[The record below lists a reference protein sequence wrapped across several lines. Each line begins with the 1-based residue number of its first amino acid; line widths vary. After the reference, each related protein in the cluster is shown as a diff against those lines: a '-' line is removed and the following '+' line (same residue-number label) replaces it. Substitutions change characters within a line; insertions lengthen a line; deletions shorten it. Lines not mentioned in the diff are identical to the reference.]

1 MVHSCGNSSR
11 FTRDS
16 LGLTRRESIRSVDRW
31 NNERPAIRDE
41 EERDPDNHFAN
52 AAVDL
57 LKRPDYLGRMS
68 DHTLRP
74 VTTNDGDIAQIAT
87 LLREVFPTAKHFTE
101 EALRWQYRDNPDG
114 QVVGFNAWQGDELA
128 AHYVTIPFKAKVN
141 GKQEKGLLSLNTATR
156 PAHQGKGL
164 FTKLAKS
171 TYELGAEQGFGFVI
185 GVANANSTHGFTKKL
200 GFQLVSPLRAMI
212 GLGPLPFREN
222 SREVHY
228 EQDRSLDAFSWRL
241 AHPCYAYSIAKGRHI
256 DLVLSGREQF
266 GCRYV
271 LHAARNLRIMDGI
284 PLTKTPMRKIWIG
297 LDPAMDWRGSCYMNI
312 PMRFRPSPL
321 NLIFK
326 DLSGQGRTLDAK
338 RVRFHAMDF
347 DIL

>member
-1 MVHSCGNSSR
+1 
-11 FTRDS
+11 
-16 LGLTRRESIRSVDRW
+16 
-31 NNERPAIRDE
+31 
-41 EERDPDNHFAN
+41 
-52 AAVDL
+52 
-57 LKRPDYLGRMS
+57 MS
-68 DHTLRP
+68 DHTLLP
-74 VTTNDGDIAQIAT
+74 VATNDGDIAQIAA

-101 EALRWQYRDNPDG
+101 DALRWQYRDNPDG

-128 AHYVTIPFKAKVN
+128 AHYVTIPFQAKVN

-156 PAHQGKGL
+156 QAHQGKGL
-164 FTKLAKS
+164 FTKLANA
-171 TYELGAEQGFGFVI
+171 TYALGAEQGFGFVI

-212 GLGPLPFREN
+212 GVGPLPFRQSSAEIQ
-222 SREVHY
+222 Y
-228 EQDRSLDAFSWRL
+228 EQNRSKEAFSWRL
-241 AHPCYAYSIAKGRHI
+241 AHPCYVYKKAKGKHVDMI
-256 DLVLSGREQF
+256 LSERTQF

-271 LHAARNLRIMDGI
+271 LHASRNLSLVKSI
-284 PLTKTPMRKIWIG
+284 PLINAPVRKVWIG
-297 LDPAMDWRGSCYMNI
+297 LDPGMNWRGSCYMNI

-326 DLSGQGRTLDAK
+326 DLSGQGRTLDAD